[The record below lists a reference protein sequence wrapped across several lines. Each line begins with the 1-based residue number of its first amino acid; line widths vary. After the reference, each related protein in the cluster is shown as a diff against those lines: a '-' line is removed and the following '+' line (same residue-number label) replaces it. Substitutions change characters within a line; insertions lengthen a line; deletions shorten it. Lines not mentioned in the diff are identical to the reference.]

1 MNKKKILL
9 AIIICISAVAIT
21 AGIVR
26 GFRIYQRENDPC
38 WQVAKEIYKVQTAL
52 QEVDEDWSLESLSSV
67 YPLSYQDGKGNIINY
82 YCCTSTYP
90 NGEPTDFSGLN
101 KTALSQVLDVDSLEN
116 PRNCKVNG
124 MDGLW
129 GELGDKTYLC
139 WTISPKY
146 SCVIEYPTGTVVEED
161 IIRMAESVAA
171 ESANVKNN

>member
-9 AIIICISAVAIT
+9 ATIISISAIAIT
-21 AGIVR
+21 AGLVW
-26 GFRIYQRENDPC
+26 GYRIYQRENDPY

-101 KTALSQVLDVDSLEN
+101 KTALSQVLDVDSLE
-116 PRNCKVNG
+116 
-124 MDGLW
+124 
-129 GELGDKTYLC
+129 
-139 WTISPKY
+139 
-146 SCVIEYPTGTVVEED
+146 
-161 IIRMAESVAA
+161 IRHTS
-171 ESANVKNN
+171 

>member
-9 AIIICISAVAIT
+9 ATIISISAIAIT
-21 AGIVR
+21 AGLVW
-26 GFRIYQRENDPC
+26 GFRIYQRENDPY

-90 NGEPTDFSGLN
+90 NGEPTDFSGLH

-171 ESANVKNN
+171 ENANVKNN